1 MPAKTSF
8 VVHLPKIAGSFF
20 PILFKGSVAF
30 GVSTAIAKSPNSDC
44 SLIA

>member
-20 PILFKGSVAF
+20 PYSLQRFS
-30 GVSTAIAKSPNSDC
+30 SPLVLAQR
-44 SLIA
+44 SLKALTLTVR